1 MRRRDRL
8 FFSDGGDEGGEP
20 GPVEQAC
27 ADIAAVFHWPP
38 EVMAAM
44 TLDELMM
51 WQSLAIDR
59 FEKMRKAEG

>member
-1 MRRRDRL
+1 M
-8 FFSDGGDEGGEP
+8 
-20 GPVEQAC
+20 
-27 ADIAAVFHWPP
+27 FHWPP